1 MQLQANIKRGI
12 VFLFSVLLLLPI
24 ASTAQVTGGNP
35 LLSGATQTEAIK
47 INEVIFQAT
56 GFGNSFLIKTTEGN
70 VIVDT
75 SLSVNAPRHKKL
87 LEAIDDGPIK
97 YIILTHAHGDHTG
110 GVDLWREEDTEI
122 IAQEEHFEFVNYQ
135 YRLRSLFGQRNAAQF
150 PALAGSIAQARSG
163 IPEPANQEDNYGA
176 EIKPTIL
183 FDDEYRFELGGIEFV
198 IMHSPGET
206 YDHLSVWLPQYSAA
220 FVGDNYYESFPNMYT
235 LRGTKPRWAL
245 DYANSIDKIL
255 ALKPEILIPSH
266 GDAIFGNTNIEAA
279 AGRYRDAIVYVHDQ
293 TVLGMNQGK
302 DVYTLM
308 EEIKLP
314 ADLDIG
320 EGYGSIAWSVRGIF
334 ENYIGWF
341 DGNPAT
347 MFSTPPSDVY
357 PDIVALAG
365 GADAVGK
372 LAMTY
377 FESGAFELALHAADI
392 ALKADPTNETAL
404 NARLAALNKL
414 LENSDN
420 SNESGWLRF
429 GIRQTESAAIGQ

>member
-1 MQLQANIKRGI
+1 M
-12 VFLFSVLLLLPI
+12 
-24 ASTAQVTGGNP
+24 
-35 LLSGATQTEAIK
+35 LSGASQTEAIK

-56 GFGNSFLIKTTEGN
+56 GFGNSFLIKTSEGN

-75 SLSVNAPRHKKL
+75 SLSVNTPRHKKL

-110 GVDLWREEDTEI
+110 GVELWREEDTEI

-150 PALAGSIAQARSG
+150 PALAGSIVQSRSN
-163 IPEPANQEDNYGA
+163 IPEPVNQDDNCGA

-206 YDHLSVWLPQYSAA
+206 YDHLTVWLPQYSAA

-245 DYANSIDKIL
+245 DHANSIDKIL
-255 ALKPEILIPSH
+255 ALEPEILIPSH

-372 LAMTY
+372 LAMAY
-377 FESGAFELALHAADI
+377 FESDAFELALHAADI
-392 ALKADPTNETAL
+392 ALKANPTNETAL

>member
-1 MQLQANIKRGI
+1 M
-12 VFLFSVLLLLPI
+12 
-24 ASTAQVTGGNP
+24 
-35 LLSGATQTEAIK
+35 LSGASQTEAIK

-56 GFGNSFLIKTTEGN
+56 GFGNSFLIKTSEGN

-255 ALKPEILIPSH
+255 ALEPEILIPSH

-372 LAMTY
+372 LAMAY
-377 FESGAFELALHAADI
+377 FESDAFELALHAADI
-392 ALKADPTNETAL
+392 ALKANPTNETAL

>member
-1 MQLQANIKRGI
+1 M
-12 VFLFSVLLLLPI
+12 
-24 ASTAQVTGGNP
+24 
-35 LLSGATQTEAIK
+35 LSGASQTEAIK

-206 YDHLSVWLPQYSAA
+206 YDHLTVWLPQYSAA

-255 ALKPEILIPSH
+255 ALEPEILIPSH

-372 LAMTY
+372 LAMAY
-377 FESGAFELALHAADI
+377 FESDAFELALHAADI
-392 ALKADPTNETAL
+392 ALKANPTNETAL

>member
-1 MQLQANIKRGI
+1 
-12 VFLFSVLLLLPI
+12 
-24 ASTAQVTGGNP
+24 
-35 LLSGATQTEAIK
+35 
-47 INEVIFQAT
+47 
-56 GFGNSFLIKTTEGN
+56 
-70 VIVDT
+70 
-75 SLSVNAPRHKKL
+75 
-87 LEAIDDGPIK
+87 
-97 YIILTHAHGDHTG
+97 
-110 GVDLWREEDTEI
+110 
-122 IAQEEHFEFVNYQ
+122 
-135 YRLRSLFGQRNAAQF
+135 
-150 PALAGSIAQARSG
+150 
-163 IPEPANQEDNYGA
+163 
-176 EIKPTIL
+176 
-183 FDDEYRFELGGIEFV
+183 
-198 IMHSPGET
+198 
-206 YDHLSVWLPQYSAA
+206 
-220 FVGDNYYESFPNMYT
+220 
-235 LRGTKPRWAL
+235 
-245 DYANSIDKIL
+245 
-255 ALKPEILIPSH
+255 
-266 GDAIFGNTNIEAA
+266 
-279 AGRYRDAIVYVHDQ
+279 
-293 TVLGMNQGK
+293 MNQGK

-372 LAMTY
+372 LAMAY
-377 FESGAFELALHAADI
+377 FESDAFELALHAADI
-392 ALKADPTNETAL
+392 ALKANPTNETAL

>member
-1 MQLQANIKRGI
+1 MGI
-12 VFLFSVLLLLPI
+12 VFLFSVFLLLPI
-24 ASTAQVTGGNP
+24 ASIAQVTGGNP
-35 LLSGATQTEAIK
+35 LLSGASQTEAIK

-110 GVDLWREEDTEI
+110 GVELWREEDTEI

-150 PALAGSIAQARSG
+150 PALAGSIAQSRSN
-163 IPEPANQEDNYGA
+163 IPEPVNQDDNYGA

-206 YDHLSVWLPQYSAA
+206 YDHLTVWLPQYSAA

-255 ALKPEILIPSH
+255 ALEPEILIPSH

-372 LAMTY
+372 LAMAY
-377 FESGAFELALHAADI
+377 FESDAFELALHAADI
-392 ALKADPTNETAL
+392 ALKANPTNETAL

>member
-1 MQLQANIKRGI
+1 M
-12 VFLFSVLLLLPI
+12 
-24 ASTAQVTGGNP
+24 
-35 LLSGATQTEAIK
+35 LSGASQTEAIK

-56 GFGNSFLIKTTEGN
+56 GFGNSFLIKTSEGN

-110 GVDLWREEDTEI
+110 GVELWREEDTEI

-150 PALAGSIAQARSG
+150 PALAGSIVQSRSN
-163 IPEPANQEDNYGA
+163 IPEPVNQDDNCGA

-206 YDHLSVWLPQYSAA
+206 YDHLTVWLPQYSAA

-255 ALKPEILIPSH
+255 ALEPEILIPSH

-372 LAMTY
+372 LAMAY
-377 FESGAFELALHAADI
+377 FESDAFELALHAADI
-392 ALKADPTNETAL
+392 ALKANPTNETAL